1 MKKGPLIFL
10 IFIFLLSFSFDIS
23 AQTKKSASADQAFDR
38 LQYQVALVRYKKAY
52 SRSKGNKAERNR
64 ITFRM
69 GECARLMNDYKR
81 ALPFYKRLISNKYDR
96 EEPLVLLYYADAL
109 RATGKYDEALEQ
121 YQAYSEKM
129 PDDPRGQL
137 GQESCALAKEWAAE
151 DIKLKAINEKKLNS
165 KDDEFSPS
173 FSETDGNSI
182 IFTSTREGTKG
193 KKKDEWTGKS
203 FSDLFTVKKD
213 RKGVWSVPVSIELE
227 GGINTEANEGQA
239 SFDSKFTRMYFTR
252 CPNAPGKTN
261 GCQIYVTKRSARS
274 FGEPEMLELSKDST
288 VAIGHPAVTPDESMI
303 VFSSN
308 RNGGA
313 GGRDLWMAVKGKSG
327 GKFTA
332 PKNLGELINTPGD
345 EVFPFLR
352 GDSVL
357 YFSSNGHPGM
367 GGLDLFKCVKD
378 EEGNWTAPVNMKPP
392 FNSNFDDF
400 GITFAPNGDNEGYFS
415 SNRTG
420 GKGGDDIYSF
430 VIPPLLFTISGTIK
444 DDQSLLVIPD
454 ASVKLVGSDGSSF
467 VTKSDEK
474 GFYTFTN
481 EQVKKNTTYEI
492 TVNADKYFNEKALE
506 TTVGL
511 TFNKDLIKNFRLKPL
526 PEKPIV
532 LPDILYDLAKWDLKP
547 QYQDSLQGL
556 IETLDINPTI
566 VVELA
571 SHTDSRDIDERN
583 DILSQKRAESVVNY
597 LIERG
602 IDADRLVAKGY
613 GERVPRTILKDV
625 TKEGFT
631 FAAGSVLNESYIN
644 SLPNEKVKEAAHQ
657 MNRRTEFSIIR
668 KDYVPK
674 ATSQQSSTGKI
685 DIVTNTVII
694 AVPYTVSPGG
704 NIQSTCI
711 INGFTLN
718 FQINKQAQQATI
730 SLGSALRLLKER
742 AISRDDFQGDPEEIL
757 AEGTIAD
764 KAVFNVK
771 TFKIGKKSV
780 SDFKFMVD
788 YNLKEQ
794 IEMGPAQIQLL
805 GKYRIDE
812 PAQRIVFE

>member
-1 MKKGPLIFL
+1 MNKGTIYFLVIIIFFGFTVEL
-10 IFIFLLSFSFDIS
+10 S
-23 AQTKKSASADQAFDR
+23 AQTKKSASADQAFQR
-38 LQYQVALVRYKKAY
+38 LQYQVALVKYKKAY

-64 ITFRM
+64 ITFQM

-81 ALPFYKRLISNKYDR
+81 ALPYYKKLINSKYDN
-96 EEPLVLLYYADAL
+96 EQPLVLLYYADAL
-109 RATGKYDEALEQ
+109 RATGKYDDAVEQ
-121 YQAYSEKM
+121 YQAYAEKA
-129 PDDPRGQL
+129 PDDIRAQL
-137 GQESCALAKEWAAE
+137 GVESCQLAKEWTAE
-151 DIKLKAINEKKLNS
+151 QVRLKVVNEKKLNT

-173 FSETDGNSI
+173 YSEQDGKSI
-182 IFTSTREGTKG
+182 FFTSTRESTKS
-193 KKKDEWTGKS
+193 KKKDEWTGKG
-203 FSDLFTVKKD
+203 FSDLFTAKKD
-213 RKGVWSVPVSIELE
+213 RNGVWSVPVPIETE
-227 GGINTEANEGQA
+227 GGINSKANEGQA
-239 SFDSKFTRMYFTR
+239 SFDAKFTRMYFTR
-252 CPNAPGKTN
+252 CPNEDGKIN
-261 GCQIYVTKRSARS
+261 GCQIFVSKRSARS
-274 FGEPEMLELSKDST
+274 FGEPEMIELSKDST
-288 VAIGHPAVTPDESMI
+288 VAIGHPALSPDESTLI
-303 VFSSN
+303 FSSN
-308 RNGGA
+308 RSGGA
-313 GGRDLWMAVKGKSG
+313 GGRDLWIAVKGKGG
-327 GKFTA
+327 GKFSA
-332 PKNLGELINTPGD
+332 PKNMGELINTPGD

-357 YFSSNGHPGM
+357 YFASNGHPGM
-367 GGLDLFKCVKD
+367 GGLDLFKCTKD
-378 EEGNWTAPVNMKPP
+378 EEGNWLPPVNMKPP

-430 VIPPLLFTISGTIK
+430 VIPPVLFTLSGNLK
-444 DDQSLLVIPD
+444 DDQTLLVVPG

-474 GFYTFTN
+474 GNYTFTN
-481 EQVKKNTTYEI
+481 EQVKRNTTYEI
-492 TVNADKYFNEKALE
+492 SVMAERYFNEKALE

-511 TFNKDLIKNFRLKPL
+511 TYNKDLVKNFRLRPL

-556 IETLDINPTI
+556 IETLDFNPTI

-602 IDADRLVAKGY
+602 IDPDRLIAKGY
-613 GERVPRTILKDV
+613 GERVPRTLMKAV
-625 TKEGFT
+625 TREGFT
-631 FAAGSVLNESYIN
+631 FPEGTVLTEEYIN
-644 SLPNEKVKEAAHQ
+644 SLPGEPVKEAAHQ

-674 ATSQQSSTGKI
+674 SSSTQASTGKI
-685 DIVTNTVII
+685 DIVTNPVVV
-694 AVPYTVSPGG
+694 AVPYSKSPSG

-711 INGFTLN
+711 VNGFTLN
-718 FQINKQAQQATI
+718 FQINNNASVATI

-742 AISRDDFQGDPEEIL
+742 AISRDDFDGDAETIL

-764 KAVFNVK
+764 KAVINVK
-771 TFKIGKKSV
+771 TFKVGKKTI
-780 SDFKFMVD
+780 SDFKLTVD

-794 IEMGPAQIQLL
+794 IEMGPSNLQLL
-805 GKYRIDE
+805 GKYKIDE
-812 PAQRIVFE
+812 SIQRIVFE